1 MKCESM
7 GQEMERLP
15 TLTRSGE
22 IKKRLAEDCRRK
34 SDICGSGISRAPLRG
49 SGRHNRRSNSVEA
62 GTTRRKSSRRR
73 SPHDLGSADL
83 ATWLRET
90 RPSQARS
97 SLYEKGFEEASFPVL
112 NTPKRRDPAVYSRL
126 QGSKVCMWD
135 FRPPEPTSSHVNPK
149 LRTTKTEWAGVGH
162 RQEKRVSRSHS
173 IKHVSLLGGGAFR
186 LGTLTMTALP

>member
-1 MKCESM
+1 MNRTDSCLKVC
-7 GQEMERLP
+7 QEYRDLYRTSVKIAHEAAERG
-15 TLTRSGE
+15 SGE

-90 RPSQARS
+90 RPLQARS
-97 SLYEKGFEEASFPVL
+97 SLQRFPFSEPQPPVRL
-112 NTPKRRDPAVYSRL
+112 HSRL
-126 QGSKVCMWD
+126 PKAPHCDVPG
-135 FRPPEPTSSHVNPK
+135 EPG
-149 LRTTKTEWAGVGH
+149 A
-162 RQEKRVSRSHS
+162 
-173 IKHVSLLGGGAFR
+173 LGGGSKASS
-186 LGTLTMTALP
+186 LPSGRE

>member
-1 MKCESM
+1 MRS
-7 GQEMERLP
+7 
-15 TLTRSGE
+15 SGE

-49 SGRHNRRSNSVEA
+49 SGRHNRRSNGVEA

-97 SLYEKGFEEASFPVL
+97 S
-112 NTPKRRDPAVYSRL
+112 
-126 QGSKVCMWD
+126 
-135 FRPPEPTSSHVNPK
+135 
-149 LRTTKTEWAGVGH
+149 
-162 RQEKRVSRSHS
+162 VS
-173 IKHVSLLGGGAFR
+173 A
-186 LGTLTMTALP
+186 

>member
-1 MKCESM
+1 MN
-7 GQEMERLP
+7 GFR
-15 TLTRSGE
+15 LTRSLVTSHSSADVGVSEGSIQAAAEKAHPGNGSGE

-62 GTTRRKSSRRR
+62 GTTQRKSSRRR

-97 SLYEKGFEEASFPVL
+97 SNLMKVRLPVPV
-112 NTPKRRDPAVYSRL
+112 NHPTGWPKISTWR
-126 QGSKVCMWD
+126 
-135 FRPPEPTSSHVNPK
+135 SSHFK
-149 LRTTKTEWAGVGH
+149 YHILAKETTT
-162 RQEKRVSRSHS
+162 
-173 IKHVSLLGGGAFR
+173 
-186 LGTLTMTALP
+186 T